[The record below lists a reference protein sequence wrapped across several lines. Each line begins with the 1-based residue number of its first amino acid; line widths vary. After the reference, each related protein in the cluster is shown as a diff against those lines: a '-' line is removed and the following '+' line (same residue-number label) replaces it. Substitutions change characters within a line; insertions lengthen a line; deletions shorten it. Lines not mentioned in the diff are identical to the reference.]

1 MKLPANDALWVAR
14 KKEVRLIRN
23 KFREKSKQVERS
35 FKSQIKHLVKN
46 YERDYEPAIEK
57 LEAKLFKNLNCTP
70 AHIRGAT
77 FEPPSSLDF
86 LVNQLEAD
94 LHSELESVS
103 YEMNDAV
110 RDFMH
115 KEIDDD
121 DRRMKQYAGIYWHY
135 VEDLYH
141 YDQVQYS
148 KWSEILD
155 GQGLSVYPEVR
166 VSWEKLG
173 ELMKKTTESIDAS
186 QASSSSSS
194 FPSS

>member
-1 MKLPANDALWVAR
+1 MKLPAMDSLWVAR
-14 KKEVRLIRN
+14 KNEVRLIRN

-35 FKSQIKHLVKN
+35 FKSQMKHLVKN
-46 YERDYEPAIEK
+46 YDRDYEPATEK

-70 AHIRGAT
+70 AQIRSAT
-77 FEPPSSLDF
+77 FEPVSSLDL

-103 YEMNDAV
+103 YEMNDAI

-115 KEIDDD
+115 KEMDDD

-155 GQGLSVYPEVR
+155 GQGTSVYPEVR

-173 ELMKKTTESIDAS
+173 ELVKKTTESIDAS